1 MNSISNLLF
10 RQSYVLYAAQETHK
24 KLIRN
29 HIGRTKYLTV
39 LENFIYFVRYVEID
53 LREQSM
59 QKKIENNFVLR

>member
-10 RQSYVLYAAQETHK
+10 RQSCGLYAARETHK

-29 HIGRTKYLTV
+29 QIGRTKYLTV